1 MGAGGAGAAPDL
13 SSVSYA
19 APWLLPARGAGPG
32 RAHSR
37 GVARRCHVVACRA
50 GAVARAPP
58 RRRTE
63 PCGRKR
69 LRPATAAA
77 RRERERLSAQLHRC
91 PGSRIREIEACV
103 HHRGWQRLQVTR
115 VAATCKMCACQPIL
129 VQMAQIGVTACAAR
143 RQSSATRRTPRRH
156 TFHLCCHV
164 TRRQRRVAAQPAEAI
179 YMHARGCGTTE
190 SGPWSTSPHLG
201 ALGRSGWGQ
210 WHGVQARGAPAMVA
224 HLHCVRTK
232 RDGRSMGGGMSRW
245 GGPRRG
251 AQGAV

>member
-129 VQMAQIGVTACAAR
+129 VQMAQIGVTARAAR

-156 TFHLCCHV
+156 TFHLCPCYPQAKA
-164 TRRQRRVAAQPAEAI
+164 RCSAASRGNLHACQGLRDDRIRSLVHLPAS
-179 YMHARGCGTTE
+179 RGA
-190 SGPWSTSPHLG
+190 G
-201 ALGRSGWGQ
+201 ALRVGSVAWGAGTGRSRNGGTSALRQDEAGW
-210 WHGVQARGAPAMVA
+210 A
-224 HLHCVRTK
+224 L
-232 RDGRSMGGGMSRW
+232 DGGGHE
-245 GGPRRG
+245 
-251 AQGAV
+251 